1 MKDVGKLAGETFE
14 GTWPFA
20 PHYREVQGFQMHY
33 VDEGEG
39 EPVVLLHGEPTWG
52 YLYRNFIDPLSESF
66 RVIVPDHMGFGK
78 SETPLDKNYRLSQ
91 HVHNLNE
98 LLTALDL
105 SDITLVLHDWGG
117 PIGLGF
123 ATHSP
128 ERVKRLVILNTAIG
142 ILPEGSRT
150 WITALKEQGLY
161 RDFMGNMDAN
171 IGTLLAGG
179 VVHKEAITETVLSA
193 YRAPFPD
200 RESCIGAM
208 AFPLDIPV
216 GEQHPSSGTTHAIMQ
231 RLEALGPLPKV
242 LIWGMQDPVFPVN
255 IYESWPRRYPDIEAH
270 PLEDAAHFL
279 QEDAPAEIVS
289 IMLDWLARHP

>member
-1 MKDVGKLAGETFE
+1 MKDVAKLAAETFE

-20 PHYREVQGFQMHY
+20 PNYAAVQGFQMHY
-33 VDEGEG
+33 VDEGDG

-52 YLYRNFIDPLSESF
+52 YLYRKFVEPLAEDY

-78 SETPLDKNYRLSQ
+78 SEAPLDKNYRLSQ

-98 LLTALDL
+98 LLTTLDL
-105 SDITLVLHDWGG
+105 NDITLVMHDWGG

-123 ATHSP
+123 ATHAR
-128 ERVKRLVILNTAIG
+128 ERVKRLVLLNTAIG
-142 ILPEGSRT
+142 VLPEGTRT
-150 WITALKEQGLY
+150 WVTALKEQGLY
-161 RDFMGNMDAN
+161 REFMGNLDAN

-179 VVHKEAITETVLSA
+179 VTHKEVLTDTVLRA

-216 GEQHPSSGTTHAIMQ
+216 GDQHPSSGTTYAILK
-231 RLEALGPLPKV
+231 RLEWLAPKPKV
-242 LIWGMQDPVFPVN
+242 MIWGMQDPILRGHIFD
-255 IYESWPRRYPDIEAH
+255 SWMNRYPD
-270 PLEDAAHFL
+270 LEVHRLEGASHFL
-279 QEDAPAEIVS
+279 QEDAAEDI
-289 IMLDWLARHP
+289 IRIFLDWMARNP

>member
-1 MKDVGKLAGETFE
+1 MKDMARLAAETFD

-20 PHYREVQGFQMHY
+20 PHFQAVQGFQMHY
-33 VDEGEG
+33 VDEGDG

-52 YLYRNFIDPLSESF
+52 YLYRKFIEPLAEDY

-78 SETPLDKNYRLSQ
+78 SEGPLDKPYQLSQ

-98 LLTALDL
+98 LLLELEL

-123 ATHSP
+123 ATHHP
-128 ERVKRLVILNTAIG
+128 ENVKRLVILNTGIG
-142 ILPEGSRT
+142 VMKEGTRT
-150 WITALKEQGLY
+150 WISALKEQGLY

-179 VVHKEAITETVLSA
+179 VVHKEVLTDTVLRA

-216 GEQHPSSGTTHAIMQ
+216 GDRHPSSGTTYAILK
-231 RLEALGPLPKV
+231 RLDVLADKPKV
-242 LIWGMQDPVFPVN
+242 QIWGMQDPVFPARVF
-255 IYESWPRRYPDIEAH
+255 ESWQSRYPDIEVH
-270 PLEDAAHFL
+270 CIDDAAHFL
-279 QEDAPAEIVS
+279 QEDAPAGIVG
-289 IMLDWLARHP
+289 IMLDWLARNP